1 MVRNVGPLQLLA
13 ESLFTPSAKIMYIPN
28 ANSLDTPGS
37 YGHAS
42 VNDGRGRH
50 RSALAVAGQDPN
62 GPALTFQ
69 EYRYAEFSS
78 VLSFGGNRGI
88 AFVRQCADMGASAVA
103 VRPSEISLAH
113 PAYTPGDKQDSP
125 FDRRKLDC
133 L

>member
-1 MVRNVGPLQLLA
+1 VVCNVGPLQLLA

-88 AFVRQCADMGASAVA
+88 AFDRECAGMGASVA
-103 VRPSEISLAH
+103 GVRHPEIPFAH
-113 PAYTPGDKQDSP
+113 PVYTPGDKQDSP
-125 FDRRKLDC
+125 FDWRKLDC